1 MKAKILLLTLLLTF
15 SCRVS
20 QTSYSRKSEI
30 FLEDGVA
37 SWYGPGFQGKTT
49 ANGEK
54 FNTND
59 FTAAH
64 RTVPFGTHIKVV
76 NSLNGK
82 SVIVRIN
89 DRGPYAK
96 NRIIDLSQAAAR
108 ELEMIEKGTASVTL
122 LLLGQQLDELGVE
135 NIKIPTYAIQIDAFS
150 DSSPA
155 QQRAKSFQDGW
166 VKQVVVDGGKVYRV
180 LIGNFRSVE
189 QAAIRKADLASQ
201 GVNGFIKQVE
211 N

>member
-1 MKAKILLLTLLLTF
+1 M
-15 SCRVS
+15 
-20 QTSYSRKSEI
+20 
-30 FLEDGVA
+30 EDGVA
-37 SWYGPGFQGKTT
+37 SWYGPGFHGKTT

-54 FNTND
+54 FNTNH

-64 RTVPFGTHIKVV
+64 RTAPFGTRIKVV
-76 NSLNGK
+76 NTSNGK

-108 ELEMIEKGTASVTL
+108 ELDMIEKGTASVTL
-122 LLLGQQLDELGVE
+122 FLLGQQLDELRVE

-150 DSSPA
+150 DYSPA

-166 VKQVVVDGGKVYRV
+166 VKQVVVDGKKVYRV
-180 LIGNFRSVE
+180 FVGKFYTVE
-189 QAAIRKADLASQ
+189 SARERKKNLGQ
-201 GVNGFIKQVE
+201 TVGFIKQIE